1 MLRLI
6 SPKQFHRSR
15 RRGQG
20 MTEYV
25 IIVGLIAIFCIG
37 IFTLFGNQIRDTT
50 SSIINKL
57 SGKQDIHNKVTQE
70 DTSNEDNINN
80 DKTRMSNF

>member
-1 MLRLI
+1 MLRLV
-6 SPKQFHRSR
+6 SPKHFHGSR
-15 RRGQG
+15 RRGQS

-37 IFTLFGNQIRDTT
+37 IFTLFGRQIRDTT

-57 SGKQDIHNKVTQE
+57 SGKQDIHTKVTQE
-70 DTSNEDNINN
+70 LTTPEDTITKEKAMAD
-80 DKTRMSNF
+80 F

>member
-1 MLRLI
+1 MLKFV
-6 SPKQFHRSR
+6 SPKHFALSR
-15 RRGQG
+15 RRGQS

-37 IFTLFGNQIRDTT
+37 IFTLFGHQIRNTT

-57 SGKQDIHNKVTQE
+57 SGKQEIHEGVTPE
-70 DTSNEDNINN
+70 DTSLEDAQT
-80 DKTRMSNF
+80 DKKQQMEDF

>member
-1 MLRLI
+1 MLRLV
-6 SPKQFHRSR
+6 SPKHFHGS
-15 RRGQG
+15 RRGQS

-70 DTSNEDNINN
+70 DTSPEDNINN
-80 DKTRMSNF
+80 NKTRMSNF